1 MFSLLVIL
9 FIIKLYSRMKPPW
22 VFFTFFKL
30 YEWYQIAQSTT
41 NAVRPNF
48 FLDFKIS
55 RFFEQKY
62 NLVVL
67 QILHWQT
74 WICYWYDMTVCGCYL
89 CKSICQ
95 MDIYL
100 FTEQV
105 EKVRSLS
112 EVSKNLGLYKKPVCL
127 NKTPSIHSSDENF
140 ILTIANILLCFIPFL
155 SLQW

>member
-1 MFSLLVIL
+1 
-9 FIIKLYSRMKPPW
+9 
-22 VFFTFFKL
+22 
-30 YEWYQIAQSTT
+30 
-41 NAVRPNF
+41 
-48 FLDFKIS
+48 
-55 RFFEQKY
+55 
-62 NLVVL
+62 
-67 QILHWQT
+67 
-74 WICYWYDMTVCGCYL
+74 
-89 CKSICQ
+89 